1 MLQHAVKNVL
11 VQLSTSLDQL
21 SEEQYAHPCKTLSN
35 TSIGKHVRHVIEL
48 FQCLE
53 NGYADNLVN
62 YEKRKRDTLIE
73 NNRTH
78 AVSLLH
84 AIAAGIDRPDKELIL
99 ESSYDEHSNESIR
112 ISTNYYRE
120 VVYNLE
126 HTIHHMALIRIGI
139 GEVSGIQLSE
149 NYGLASSTIK
159 HLQSCA
165 Q

>member
-11 VQLSTSLDQL
+11 VQLTTSLDQL
-21 SEEQYAHPCKTLSN
+21 SGEQYAQPCKTLSN

-53 NGYADNLVN
+53 NGYTDGIVN
-62 YEKRKRDTLIE
+62 YEKRKRDALIE
-73 NNRTH
+73 NDREY

-84 AIAAGIDRPDKELIL
+84 AIAVGIDRPDKQLIL
-99 ESSYDEHSNESIR
+99 ESSYSEHSNESIR
-112 ISTNYYRE
+112 ITTNYHRE
-120 VVYNLE
+120 VMYNLE

-139 GEVSGIQLSE
+139 REVSDIQLSE
-149 NYGLASSTIK
+149 NYGVASSTIK